1 MLLNRL
7 PGGLENAEAL
17 IARRAKAAQ
26 TKELWRPLYQ
36 QCYQFAMPARENFS
50 WSTEGQQKNR
60 DLYDSTLQDST
71 DTAANTLTAQLFPP
85 WTRWAE
91 LGPGGAIPEEALT
104 SEIID
109 GFQKATKTFFDF
121 LNDSNFSTVISEVA
135 LDLMV
140 GTGGLSFD
148 EGDTNDKPFKFSA
161 IPLAAIEIEEGP
173 DGTVENTYMLRKPQA
188 RHLTRMYP
196 GLTVFDLS
204 DKTAELLKDEAKAGT
219 PVEVIQCE
227 VYSPENGH
235 YYGIV
240 IEVAEKQIIWRYDY
254 GKSCPKIIARA
265 TKTAGETYGRGRV
278 TRALPDA
285 KTLDKMVEFSLRHAA
300 LQIAPPMTGVSD
312 GVLNPYTASLTP
324 STIIPVASNDNGSPS
339 LRPLDIGGNFSIGE
353 ALMDQKRQSVRRIL
367 LGPEPTEG
375 AVRSATEVDINDRNR
390 LWAMGGE
397 YNRIQAELLS
407 KIIARG
413 VFILQKK
420 GLVAKFKVDGREAV
434 VKYTSPFAKSQATED
449 VMNLQEALVVCS
461 AAGPEMLPMTVKV
474 EKIPE
479 YVFRLKG
486 VPEKLLRDETEQKDL
501 GDKIAQIMAAQQQQE
516 QVAAQGGVE
525 APEAGQ

>member
-17 IARRAKAAQ
+17 IARRAAAA
-26 TKELWRPLYQ
+26 TKKELWRSLYQ
-36 QCYQFAMPARENFS
+36 ECYQFAMPARETFS
-50 WSTEGQQKNR
+50 WTVEGQHKNR
-60 DLYDSTLQDST
+60 DLYDSTLQEST
-71 DTAANTLTAQLFPP
+71 DAAANTLTAQLFPP

-91 LGPGGAIPEEALT
+91 LSPGGAVPEKALT
-104 SEIID
+104 QEIID
-109 GFQKATKTFFDF
+109 GFQKSTKTFFDF

-148 EGDTNDKPFKFSA
+148 EGDSNDKPFKFSA

-173 DGTVENTYMLRKPQA
+173 DGTVENTYMCRKPQA
-188 RHLTRMYP
+188 RHLLRMYE

-204 DKTAELLKDEAKAGT
+204 KDTVELINDEAKAGT

-227 VYSPENGH
+227 VYNPGDRH
-235 YYGIV
+235 YYGVV
-240 IEVAEKQIIWRYDY
+240 IEVKAKQIIWRYDY
-254 GKSCPKIIARA
+254 GTSCPKIIARA

-278 TRALPDA
+278 TRALSDA
-285 KTLDKMVEFSLRHAA
+285 KTLDKMVEFVLRHAA

-312 GVLNPYTASLTP
+312 GVLNPYTASLAP
-324 STIIPVASNDNGSPS
+324 ATIIPVASNDNGSPS
-339 LRPLDIGGNFSIGE
+339 LKAMELGGNFSISE
-353 ALMDQKRQSVRRIL
+353 ALMEQKRQSVRRTMN
-367 LGPEPTEG
+367 GPEPSEG
-375 AVRSATEVDINDRNR
+375 AVRSATEVDVNDRNR

-397 YNRIQAELLS
+397 YNRVQAELLS

-420 GLVAKFKVDGREAV
+420 GLIAKFKVDGREAV

-449 VMNLQEALVVCS
+449 VMALQEALVICS
-461 AAGPEMLPMTVKV
+461 AVGPEMLPMTVKV

-486 VPEKLLRDETEQKDL
+486 VPEKLLRDETEQKEM
-501 GDKIAQIMAAQQQQE
+501 GDKVAQVLAAQQQAE
-516 QVAAQGGVE
+516 QAAAQGGVE
-525 APEAGQ
+525 APQVGQ